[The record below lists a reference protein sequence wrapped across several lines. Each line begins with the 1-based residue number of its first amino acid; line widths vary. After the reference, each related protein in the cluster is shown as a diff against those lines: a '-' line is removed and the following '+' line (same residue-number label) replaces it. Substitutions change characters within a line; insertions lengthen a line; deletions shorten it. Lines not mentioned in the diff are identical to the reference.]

1 MEQPEIHWT
10 PAIGVSNITFYTG
23 NPFKEWQNNLLV
35 TSLKAENL
43 YRLVIDEGKVVEEE
57 LVFSLGSRIRDIEIG
72 PDGFIYLSLEYPGE
86 IIQLRPI
93 KNSIN

>member
-1 MEQPEIHWT
+1 MDWT
-10 PAIGVSNITFYTG
+10 PSIAVGNIIFYSG
-23 NPFKEWQNNLLV
+23 NPFKEWQSNLLV

-43 YRLVIDEGKVVEEE
+43 YRFVIAEGKVVEEE

-72 PDGFIYLSLEYPGE
+72 PEGFIYLALEYPGE
-86 IIQLRPI
+86 IIKLRPI